1 VHSETNDNLKT
12 HATVLYMQIVHSETV
27 LWVARKWDAGFCTE
41 I

>member
-1 VHSETNDNLKT
+1 MQIAHSETG
-12 HATVLYMQIVHSETV
+12 